1 MQFGWMLGSV
11 SGPRHGTKFVG
22 KDQSCLLEGINL
34 GKKHSDRQARCKTGT
49 CGKYTQGRH
58 IGGRMTS
65 IVHTVSAGLDNR
77 TGQPRGDHQKVHDHE
92 GAFEVNQIDVEGKN
106 LARGRL

>member
-1 MQFGWMLGSV
+1 
-11 SGPRHGTKFVG
+11 
-22 KDQSCLLEGINL
+22 
-34 GKKHSDRQARCKTGT
+34 
-49 CGKYTQGRH
+49 
-58 IGGRMTS
+58 MTS